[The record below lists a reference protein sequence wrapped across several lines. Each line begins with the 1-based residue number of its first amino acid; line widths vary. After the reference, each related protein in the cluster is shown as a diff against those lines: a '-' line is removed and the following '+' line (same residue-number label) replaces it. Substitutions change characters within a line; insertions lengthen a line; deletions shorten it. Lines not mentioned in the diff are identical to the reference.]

1 MAELFTSED
10 LETLSAIL
18 ERELGLNLRSEELT
32 TAAVSIVRFA
42 CAKMLRQKSL
52 GKVTYSE
59 RRRNANGSQS
69 SSYGITARNGT
80 RRQKNAR
87 DYVGRFQ

>member
-10 LETLSAIL
+10 PMSLSALL

-52 GKVTYSE
+52 GRSY
-59 RRRNANGSQS
+59 NAGSK
-69 SSYGITARNGT
+69 ITTSDNCHA
-80 RRQKNAR
+80 
-87 DYVGRFQ
+87 